1 MTPPLRTTARDTC
14 PTYLH
19 TVSHQLAELV
29 REDPST
35 TRRPANTR
43 GQTPVA
49 GESPHAGWA
58 RHCGVD
64 AARKSEDQTGA
75 NHPSGVPA
83 RALKAARDGRDQP
96 LPDQQHQNKHHP
108 QPGENMRT

>member
-19 TVSHQLAELV
+19 MASHLPAELV
-29 REDPST
+29 RDDPRR
-35 TRRPANTR
+35 TRRPANPR
-43 GQTPVA
+43 GQTPVV
-49 GESPHAGWA
+49 GESPHADWA

-75 NHPSGVPA
+75 NHLTGVPA
-83 RALKAARDGRDQP
+83 RALEEARDGRDQP